1 MSSGSH
7 VGSDDLQ
14 IGVYDI
20 SRAHFMSMA
29 GRELYIE
36 LPDIDQG
43 PNSDMVGKLNRTIWM
58 QGCK

>member
-14 IGVYDI
+14 IGVYGI
-20 SRAHFMSMA
+20 SRAHFMPMA
-29 GRELYIE
+29 GCELYIE
-36 LPDIDQG
+36 LPDIDQD